1 MAHWFKPTR
10 TLTRSSALRHVKLLF
25 ALLAAYLIQMCVM
38 PYFSIAGVTPSV
50 LFPLMAIVIVAF
62 GKCRGFWAGSVF
74 GILLET
80 MQPTV
85 RLMNLLLYP
94 VSSLLCGVI
103 CADKTTQQLE
113 YEKSI
118 GKVGRNVS
126 PLLRTPLCAL
136 LLTLIYDTVNL
147 VYIYLRGSSVTAAS
161 IGRGVLD
168 AVLSVLI
175 TLVVMV
181 PIRHFFG
188 YRRVRREVKA
198 PKRYEISRNT

>member
-10 TLTRSSALRHVKLLF
+10 TLTRSSAVRHVKLFF
-25 ALLAAYLIQMCVM
+25 ALMAAYLIQMCVM
-38 PYFSIAGVTPSV
+38 PYVSIGGVTPSV

-94 VSSLLCGVI
+94 VSSLLCGVL

-136 LLTLIYDTVNL
+136 LLTLTYDTVNL
-147 VYIYLRGSSVTAAS
+147 VYIYLRGSSLTAGS
-161 IGRGVLD
+161 IWRGVLD
-168 AVLSVLI
+168 AVLSVII
-175 TLVVMV
+175 TVVVMV

-188 YRRVRREVKA
+188 YRRPRREIEQ
-198 PKRYEISRNT
+198 PKRYEFSRGT